1 MRCPMPEAN
10 PPLSVPLQA
19 IKRGKAQRGFS
30 RGGRRERCTVVVLY
44 HETRRW
50 RRERER
56 ERLGRTERGKGDDQ
70 EWEEEERTLRLNG
83 GPTEER
89 ASGRCLEQSWLMRAL
104 QLAAPHN
111 GIKEGGRRWAL
122 PSLPL
127 SLRPSRH
134 RWRPTVEWSGWQL
147 ASSPLISSPLL
158 PSCPSASRPASS
170 SLRRLI
176 LPPRSLFGLR
186 CSIFR
191 LPPPMPTA
199 RGGGGISAGR
209 HNTTQLLLLNTP

>member
-1 MRCPMPEAN
+1 MPDARGQSASLRAIASNQKGQSAKGFLKRRKEGTLHCRRLIPRNEA
-10 PPLSVPLQA
+10 VA
-19 IKRGKAQRGFS
+19 
-30 RGGRRERCTVVVLY
+30 ERK
-44 HETRRW
+44 
-50 RRERER
+50 RER

-70 EWEEEERTLRLNG
+70 EWEEERTLRLNG

-111 GIKEGGRRWAL
+111 GIKEGGQRWTL
-122 PSLPL
+122 PFLSL

-147 ASSPLISSPLL
+147 ASSPLISSPL

-199 RGGGGISAGR
+199 RGGGISAGR